1 MLCDLLLHA
10 QLCLRLLTHLPDPL
24 LRGSVFLRD
33 LALALIAELGHLL
46 AGLGL
51 LGLELLILFDL
62 EVLHLP
68 SHLHALLGQ
77 VLSLHVEL
85 RCFLGH
91 LIGGF
96 GQLFLHLFLLD
107 RSLLLKVPLHDHHAL
122 LHSGLFGLHLALAL
136 LSEGFYL
143 AAQFG
148 LLFRHLVSLLIELA
162 SLLFQQLLVG
172 LDFFATLLIETCCS
186 LLHLRLFVGHLPFAL
201 VPEAGVLLLHAL
213 ELLLHVQIALPPG
226 LCKALLGFM
235 LLLFD
240 GGFRLRLYSAG
251 HGGDLAL
258 LLLHLQLALHLEVR
272 RRSLHFRA
280 FPGHAVALGARLL
293 HL

>member
-172 LDFFATLLIETCCS
+172 LDFFCYTPHRNLLFSAPSETFRRPSAVRTRPGSGRAPAACA
-186 LLHLRLFVGHLPFAL
+186 RTPFACPNRSAAWPL
-201 VPEAGVLLLHAL
+201 QGAARLHASPFRWW
-213 ELLLHVQIALPPG
+213 IPPPPVFCG
-226 LCKALLGFM
+226 SW
-235 LLLFD
+235 
-240 GGFRLRLYSAG
+240 R
-251 HGGDLAL
+251 
-258 LLLHLQLALHLEVR
+258 
-272 RRSLHFRA
+272 
-280 FPGHAVALGARLL
+280 
-293 HL
+293 